1 MMPAGKDS
9 MTQDAELKRLSED
22 WSAVLTEQSAKL
34 AAVSG
39 TTEQEFLDI
48 GGRLQDFYQR
58 GLGISGLASEMVG
71 EVAGDHVTGAMRGLG
86 EMLDDMGCYV
96 KRAQNEIQVSA
107 DTLREILELL
117 AKVSDPLSGFKKVN
131 KVLRMLGISTKIES
145 ARLGQSAAGFDTLA
159 SDVAELSVQVNDK
172 AAVILKRKEELARTI
187 EQTLTGVLNSGAR
200 QHDQVM
206 AILARTRGSLQ
217 ALTEINT
224 RCSSSVATVSA
235 VSDEVYRS
243 IGDVV
248 MSMQAHDI
256 VRQQIEHVDE
266 ALTDLKHGLSAGTA
280 GADTAAAVCEL
291 QIAQLRHAEAELDDA
306 VTTIIDGMREIA
318 RKQSGLSAQTS
329 SMAGM
334 ADQTGGSFF
343 SEMEKDISVVSDA
356 LLDSSKVNQALCV
369 AMATVAQTV
378 GEIATFVGD
387 IEKIGEEIKLIALNA
402 QIKSAYTGDEGA
414 ALGVLAEAIQRLSI
428 DAIDHTG
435 AVSATLQA
443 ISAVTDRLNEGVG
456 AEASGLESEV
466 HGMVRTLS
474 GLLQT
479 LRQVNDTLQHSL
491 RDMDDSVTRLSCDIE
506 QVVAGVTVHRK
517 VSQVLETA
525 VGEIAAVVA
534 QARKLAPASP
544 GAGNLDQLTQR
555 YTMQSERRIH
565 ESLSGV
571 HAGRDASPR
580 PLTVAAA
587 PPPAATEDDLG
598 GNVELF

>member
-1 MMPAGKDS
+1 MIPAGKDNK
-9 MTQDAELKRLSED
+9 TQDAEFERLSDE
-22 WSAVLTEQSAKL
+22 WSVVLAGQSAEL

-71 EVAGDHVTGAMRGLG
+71 EVAGDQVIGTMQGLG
-86 EMLDDMGCYV
+86 EMLDDMGHYV
-96 KRAQNEIQVSA
+96 NRAQNEIEVSA
-107 DTLREILELL
+107 DTLREILGLL

-159 SDVAELSVQVNDK
+159 SDVGELSVQVNDK
-172 AAVILKRKEELARTI
+172 AAIILKRKEELARTI
-187 EQTLTGVLNSGAR
+187 EQTLTGVLNSGAQ
-200 QHDQVM
+200 QHDQVV
-206 AILARTRGSLQ
+206 AILDRTRGSMQ
-217 ALTEINT
+217 ALSEINT
-224 RCSSSVATVSA
+224 RCSSSVAAVSA

-266 ALTDLKHGLSAGTA
+266 ALRDLKQGLSTGSA
-280 GADTAAAVCEL
+280 GADTTAAVCEL
-291 QIAQLRHAEAELDDA
+291 QIAQLRHAEEELDVA
-306 VTTIIDGMREIA
+306 VTTIIDSLREVA
-318 RKQSGLSAQTS
+318 RKQSGLSAQTT

-356 LLDSSKVNQALCV
+356 LLESSKVNQALCL

-435 AVSATLQA
+435 AVSHTLQG
-443 ISAVTDRLNEGVG
+443 IIAVTDRLNEGVS

-466 HGMVRTLS
+466 RGMVQTLS

-491 RDMDDSVTRLSCDIE
+491 RSMDGSVTQLSCDIE
-506 QVVAGVTVHRK
+506 HVVAGITVHRK

-525 VGEIAAVVA
+525 IRDLAGIVA

-565 ESLSGV
+565 ESLK
-571 HAGRDASPR
+571 AGGAREASAR

-587 PPPAATEDDLG
+587 PPPAASEDDLG